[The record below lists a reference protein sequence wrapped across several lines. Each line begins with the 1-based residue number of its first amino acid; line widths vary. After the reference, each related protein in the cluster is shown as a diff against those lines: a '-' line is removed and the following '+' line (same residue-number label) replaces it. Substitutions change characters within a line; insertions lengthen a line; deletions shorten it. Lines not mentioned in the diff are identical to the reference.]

1 MNKIANTTLRY
12 ASIVFAVLIAFGL
25 RTHAANSLSIDFDED
40 DYLRA
45 GQEFAHLIRTSNWR
59 GFLETNYRPEHPQ
72 LAKIM
77 VGLSI
82 LRFPEEPLV
91 ADVSITA
98 QPARSLPPRLLDAA
112 RGMSVVW
119 GTLTTFL
126 LAWMNPLGGLIL
138 AVHSFTI
145 KYTSQVM
152 LDGFASL
159 TSTAA
164 AFAYSFSKRNNGRAG
179 NVLSIA
185 SAIFLGMSA
194 SSKYLHS
201 AVGFAILIDWFLTA
215 RENHA
220 VRKFLRD
227 ALGWGLLAILVFLL
241 CNPFYWAN
249 PSESIR
255 VTIEAVTAT
264 TTNPNVE
271 SANFPAWQQLKWLST
286 SVPLSWSRDAFPVRL
301 DGLIFAFAIFGIAGT
316 WRKNRFIAIW
326 LLVDVFLLFIWRTKW
341 PQYIL
346 VATAPLS
353 FVAAE
358 GIKATAANIA
368 DWWRNRRTRRAEA
381 VRPSLKET
389 KRALPWLLPGL
400 VFFLVLTL
408 LPIFYQFAMS
418 MTTLS
423 GSSLRD
429 GLQGGITREVV
440 GGLTGEVALPERDTN
455 LNPFKVHYVGLLSY
469 FDTLGFLSES
479 GLTFF
484 SYFWTVTSVA
494 LQAAL
499 GIGAGLLLWRSRD
512 RVRKFWQTIF
522 ILPWAIPEAVG
533 ALLWLNIFVPFNGW
547 LALAIKQY
555 GEAIPVLG
563 SLAGWERNPNLIFI
577 VMLMSALWYGFPFI
591 MLATTAG
598 LKMLPKEVYDAAA
611 IDGADGWQTF
621 RYVTWPLLQPL
632 VLPALLVRAIFAF
645 NQFYLFQMFIP
656 YYFQT
661 ADSMITL
668 SSISYYVLYQGSE
681 FAFSATINIIALLLL
696 SVFVLLLNRWG
707 KAAEGV
713 TYA

>member
-1 MNKIANTTLRY
+1 MNKLTIATLRY
-12 ASIVFAVLIAFGL
+12 LLIALAVLVAFGL
-25 RTHAANSLSIDFDED
+25 RSHAANSLSIDFDED

-45 GQEFAHLIRTSNWR
+45 GQEFAHLIRSSNWR
-59 GFLETNYRPEHPQ
+59 GFLDTNYRPEHPQ

-77 VGLSI
+77 FGLSI
-82 LRFPEEPLV
+82 LKLPEEPLV
-91 ADVSITA
+91 ADVAITDP
-98 QPARSLPPRLLDAA
+98 PARLLPPKLLNAA
-112 RGMSVVW
+112 RGMSVLW
-119 GTLTTFL
+119 GTITTLL
-126 LAWMNPLGGLIL
+126 LALMNPLGGLLL
-138 AVHSFTI
+138 AIHSFTI

-152 LDGFASL
+152 LDGFASVM
-159 TSTAA
+159 STATA
-164 AFAYSFSKRNNGRAG
+164 LTYYFSKRKTERTG
-179 NVLSIA
+179 NALLVV
-185 SAIFLGMSA
+185 SAVFLGMSA

-201 AVGFAILIDWFLTA
+201 AVGFAILIDWFLTSK
-215 RENHA
+215 ENHEM
-220 VRKFLRD
+220 RKFFRK
-227 ALGWGLLAILVFLL
+227 AFAWGLLAMLVFFL
-241 CNPFYWAN
+241 CNPFYWSN
-249 PSESIR
+249 PGESIR
-255 VTIEAVTAT
+255 VTLEAVTAT

-271 SANFPAWQQLKWLST
+271 RANFPAWQQLKWLST
-286 SVPLSWSRDAFPVRL
+286 SVPLNWSRDAFPIRL
-301 DGLIFAFAIFGIAGT
+301 DGLIFTFAIFGLAGT

-358 GIKATAANIA
+358 GIQTTAANIA
-368 DWWRNRRTRRAEA
+368 EWWRSGQKRREEA
-381 VRPSLKET
+381 VKPSRRET
-389 KRALPWLLPGL
+389 VRALPWLVPGL
-400 VFFLVLTL
+400 ILFVALTL

-429 GLQGGITREVV
+429 GLQGGIAREVI
-440 GGLTGEVALPERDTN
+440 GGITGQIALPARNTPLDQ
-455 LNPFKVHYVGLLSY
+455 FKVHYVGLLSY

-484 SYFWTVTSVA
+484 SYFWTITSVA
-494 LQAAL
+494 LQAVL

-512 RVRKFWQTIF
+512 RVRRFWQTIF

-533 ALLWLNIFVPFNGW
+533 ALLWLNIFAPFNGW
-547 LALAIKQY
+547 LALAIKHY
-555 GEAIPVLG
+555 GGEIPVLA

-577 VMLMSALWYGFPFI
+577 VMLVSALWYGFPFI
-591 MLATTAG
+591 MLATSAG
-598 LKMLPKEVYDAAA
+598 LKMLPKDVYDAAS

-661 ADSMITL
+661 ADNMITL

-681 FAFSATINIIALLLL
+681 FAFSATINIIALILL
-696 SVFVLLLNRWG
+696 SVFVVLMNRWG

>member
-1 MNKIANTTLRY
+1 MNKITNTTLRY
-12 ASIVFAVLIAFGL
+12 ALIVFAVLIAFGL
-25 RTHAANSLSIDFDED
+25 RTHAADSLSIDFDED

-45 GQEFAHLIRTSNWR
+45 GQEFAHLMRTSNWR

-77 VGLSI
+77 FGLSI
-82 LRFPEEPLV
+82 LRLPEEPLV
-91 ADVSITA
+91 ADVAITA
-98 QPARSLPPRLLDAA
+98 QPAKSLPPRLLDAA
-112 RGMSVVW
+112 RGMSVLW
-119 GTLTTFL
+119 GTLTTLL
-126 LAWMNPLGGLIL
+126 LALMNPLGGFIL
-138 AVHSFTI
+138 AIHSFTI

-159 TSTAA
+159 MSTATA
-164 AFAYSFSKRNNGRAG
+164 LTYYFSKRNSGRTG
-179 NVLSIA
+179 NVLLIA

-201 AVGFAILIDWFLTA
+201 AVGFAILIDWFMIA

-220 VRKFLRD
+220 VKKFFRN
-227 ALGWGLLAILVFLL
+227 AFAWGLLAILVFAL

-249 PSESIR
+249 PGESIR
-255 VTIEAVTAT
+255 VTLEAVTAT

-271 SANFPAWQQLKWLST
+271 RANLPSWQQLKWLST

-368 DWWRNRRTRRAEA
+368 DWWRSRQTRRAEA
-381 VRPSLKET
+381 VESSRKET
-389 KRALPWLLPGL
+389 MRALPWLIPGL
-400 VFFLVLTL
+400 VFFIVLTL

-440 GGLTGEVALPERDTN
+440 GGVTGQVALPERNTSLDQI
-455 LNPFKVHYVGLLSY
+455 KVHYLGLLSY
-469 FDTLGFLSES
+469 FDTLGFLSEF
-479 GLTFF
+479 GFTFF
-484 SYFWTVTSVA
+484 SYFWTITSVA
-494 LQAAL
+494 LQAVL
-499 GIGAGLLLWRSRD
+499 GIGAGLLLWRSRE

-533 ALLWLNIFVPFNGW
+533 ALLWLNIFAPFNGW
-547 LALAIKQY
+547 LALATKQY
-555 GEAIPVLG
+555 GEDIPVLG

-577 VMLMSALWYGFPFI
+577 VMLTSALWYGFPFI
-591 MLATTAG
+591 MLATSAG
-598 LKMLPKEVYDAAA
+598 LKMLQKEVYDAAA

-656 YYFQT
+656 YYYRT
-661 ADSMITL
+661 AGSMITL
-668 SSISYYVLYQGSE
+668 SYFSYYVLYQESE